1 MKCFLLDFVCG
12 GGGGGGELGGGM
24 VGDQTF
30 FLVTILQLKVVLF
43 QKNEL
48 KAL

>member
-1 MKCFLLDFVCG
+1 MKCCPLDFVCG
-12 GGGGGGELGGGM
+12 GGGGGELGEGM

>member
-1 MKCFLLDFVCG
+1 MKCHPLDFVCRG
-12 GGGGGGELGGGM
+12 GREELGEGV